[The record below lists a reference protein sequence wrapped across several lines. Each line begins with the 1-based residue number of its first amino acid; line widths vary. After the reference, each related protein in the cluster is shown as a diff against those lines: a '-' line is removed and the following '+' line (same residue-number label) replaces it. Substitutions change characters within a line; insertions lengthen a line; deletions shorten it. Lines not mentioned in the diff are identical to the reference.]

1 MHLKNSWP
9 LPSSPKPI
17 VIIGTGGI
25 VNDAHMPAYL
35 KANFSV
41 IGLYDIDRKKVLRTS
56 KKWHIKSYTS
66 LDELISNAEV
76 NNAVFDL
83 ATPPS
88 AIQGILKKIPVGSSV
103 LIQKPMGEDFEDAK
117 HIRAIC
123 RRRKLTAAVNFQ
135 LRFSPMMMIVQ
146 DCIEK
151 KVIGDI
157 TDLEVHLN
165 LLTPW
170 ELFPFLKNMSR
181 VEIAVHSIHYFDL
194 IRSFLGNPRGVWAQT
209 LGHPSSKEFAQT
221 RTTAILNYG
230 PDIRCSLSINHNYS
244 KGPNFQS
251 AQITIDGIESAAMI
265 KLGLLLD
272 YPKGEP
278 DEVWIYPKGS
288 SGWEKIDFEGG
299 WFPEAFIGTMSNLQ
313 RFSSGEDKIL
323 HTSIED
329 AFHTMSLVE
338 SCYISSK
345 KGDTALAR

>member
-17 VIIGTGGI
+17 VIIGAGGI

-35 KANFSV
+35 KANFNV
-41 IGLYDIDRKKVLRTS
+41 IGLYDIDQKKVLHTA
-56 KKWHIKSYTS
+56 KKWHLKSYTS

-76 NNAVFDL
+76 NKAVFDI

-88 AIQGILKKIPVGSSV
+88 AIKGILKKIPIGSTV
-103 LIQKPMGEDFEDAK
+103 LIQKPMGEDFKDAK
-117 HIRAIC
+117 AIRAIC
-123 RRRKLTAAVNFQ
+123 RRRKLTAAINFQ
-135 LRFSPMMMIVQ
+135 LRFSPMMIIVQ

-194 IRSFLGNPRGVWAQT
+194 IRSFLGNPKGVWAQT

-251 AQITIDGIESAAMI
+251 AQIRIDGIESAAMI

-278 DEVWIYPKGS
+278 DEVWIFPKVGTD
-288 SGWEKIDFEGG
+288 WEKIDFEGG

-313 RFSSGEDKIL
+313 RFASGEDKNL
-323 HTSIED
+323 YTSVED
-329 AFHTMSLVE
+329 AYHTMSLVE

>member
-1 MHLKNSWP
+1 MQLKNSWP
-9 LPSSPKPI
+9 LPSFPKPI
-17 VIIGTGGI
+17 VIIGAGGI
-25 VNDAHMPAYL
+25 VNDAHLPAYS
-35 KANFSV
+35 KAQFDV
-41 IGLYDIDRKKVLRTS
+41 LGLYDIDQERVLDTA
-56 KKWHIKSYTS
+56 KKWNLKSYTS
-66 LDELISNAEV
+66 LDELISNAKA
-76 NNAVFDL
+76 NKAVFDL

-88 AIQGILKKIPVGSSV
+88 AIQGILKKIPVGSTV
-103 LIQKPMGEDFEDAK
+103 LIQKPMGEDFKDAK
-117 HIRAIC
+117 GIRAIC

-151 KVIGDI
+151 NVFGDI

-170 ELFPFLKNMSR
+170 ELFPFLKKMSR
-181 VEIAVHSIHYFDL
+181 VEIAVHSIHYLDL
-194 IRSFLGNPRGVWAQT
+194 IRSFLGNPSGVWAQT

-230 PDIRCSLSINHNYS
+230 PDIRCSLSINHNYR

-251 AQITIDGIESAAMI
+251 AQVRIDGIDGAAVI

-278 DEVWIYPKGS
+278 DEVWIYPKEGP
-288 SGWEKIDFEGG
+288 GWEKIDFEGG

-313 RFSSGEDKIL
+313 RFSSGEDKKL
-323 HTSIED
+323 YTSVED

-345 KGDTALAR
+345 KGDTALPK

>member
-1 MHLKNSWP
+1 
-9 LPSSPKPI
+9 
-17 VIIGTGGI
+17 
-25 VNDAHMPAYL
+25 
-35 KANFSV
+35 
-41 IGLYDIDRKKVLRTS
+41 
-56 KKWHIKSYTS
+56 
-66 LDELISNAEV
+66 
-76 NNAVFDL
+76 
-83 ATPPS
+83 
-88 AIQGILKKIPVGSSV
+88 
-103 LIQKPMGEDFEDAK
+103 
-117 HIRAIC
+117 
-123 RRRKLTAAVNFQ
+123 FQ

-146 DCIEK
+146 DCIAK

-170 ELFPFLKNMSR
+170 DLFPFLKKMSR
-181 VEIAVHSIHYFDL
+181 VEIAVHSIHYLDL
-194 IRSFLGNPRGVWAQT
+194 IRSFLGNPSGVWAQT

-278 DEVWIYPKGS
+278 DEVWIFPKVGT
-288 SGWEKIDFEGG
+288 GWKKIDFEGG

-313 RFSSGEDKIL
+313 RFASGEDKNL
-323 HTSIED
+323 YTSVED
-329 AFHTMSLVE
+329 AYHTMSLVE